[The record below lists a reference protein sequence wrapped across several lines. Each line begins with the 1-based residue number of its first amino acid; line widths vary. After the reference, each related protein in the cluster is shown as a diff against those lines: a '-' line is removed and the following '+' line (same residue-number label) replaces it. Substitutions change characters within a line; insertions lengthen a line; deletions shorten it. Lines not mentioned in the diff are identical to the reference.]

1 MSQKLNF
8 VVLLLTTLKV
18 IEGFYLPGVV
28 PRQFLPDELVGKLSF
43 RRNVASYRSRKK
55 TSGTG
60 QSELVEEC
68 TNTSSL

>member
-1 MSQKLNF
+1 MLNKQTMSQKLNF

-43 RRNVASYRSRKK
+43 CRNVADDDAK
-55 TSGTG
+55 TSFDFIRY
-60 QSELVEEC
+60 QSE
-68 TNTSSL
+68 